1 MLHGTLSNQTKNL
14 NDICPIWSVHVLD
27 PRIKLN
33 DKRREYME
41 ELNKF
46 QVSEDKLSRGLKISC
61 KLS

>member
-14 NDICPIWSVHVLD
+14 NDICPTWSVHVLD
-27 PRIKLN
+27 LRIKLN
-33 DKRREYME
+33 DKKREYME

-46 QVSEDKLSRGLKISC
+46 QVSEDKLSRGLKISR